1 MPPRSHGSAAPTEL
15 KKSTVSLPA
24 ELYWRFQEEQGRR
37 RLSNQAAV
45 AQAIHQWLERL
56 EEMAPPREREPQ
68 NEHWHGILDEI
79 LLSSDQEAISAVQQN
94 LLVFHRLMRNIG
106 EVSEAEPAPT
116 KRQLTD

>member
-1 MPPRSHGSAAPTEL
+1 MPPRPNESAAPTEL

-45 AQAIHQWLERL
+45 AQAIQQWMERR
-56 EEMAPPREREPQ
+56 EETTAPHERQPK
-68 NEHWHGILDEI
+68 NEHWHGILDDI

-94 LLVFHRLMRNIG
+94 LLVFHRLMRG
-106 EVSEAEPAPT
+106 RGGV
-116 KRQLTD
+116 